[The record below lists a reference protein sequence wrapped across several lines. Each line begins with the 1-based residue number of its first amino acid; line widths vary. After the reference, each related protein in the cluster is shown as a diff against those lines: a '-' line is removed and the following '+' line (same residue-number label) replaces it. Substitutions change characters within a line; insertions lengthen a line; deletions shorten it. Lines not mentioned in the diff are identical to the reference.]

1 MFTNEALKIRMRLVK
16 EEIIYKKR
24 RNLNEING

>member
-16 EEIIYKKR
+16 EGIIYKKR

>member
-16 EEIIYKKR
+16 KEIIYKKK
-24 RNLNEING
+24 EKFK